1 MLPKVLTIAYHTF
14 ILAFI
19 SALIWTALLAPLTVH
34 AQPARDLRME
44 YRRTD
49 RGGYTAILK
58 NQHGAAG
65 TAYIAQ
71 ATFRH
76 EGKQQP
82 TAFGGDTMAYPT
94 GGYPLPPG
102 SATDT
107 NNALPPGA
115 EPLTTGIMAAIYA
128 DGYSEGDQSVIQMLL
143 AGRHRSYLD
152 LAPAIQWLEQ
162 AASGKM
168 DAVTLNRKFH
178 ELRDHN
184 LAEAKQLDDLIAVP
198 SVRYAIFMTAVPN
211 HAIGALQ
218 TVPKDGLPP
227 VALTLASE
235 YRKWAAMLRESK
247 PDIN

>member
-1 MLPKVLTIAYHTF
+1 MLPSFLAIVYHTS
-14 ILAFI
+14 I
-19 SALIWTALLAPLTVH
+19 SAALLAVFLAPLPLQ

-44 YRRTD
+44 YLKTA
-49 RGGYTAILK
+49 RGVYAAILK
-58 NQHGAAG
+58 NQHGSAA

-82 TAFGGDTMAYPT
+82 TAWGGDTMAFPS

-102 SATDT
+102 AVTET

-128 DGYSEGDQSVIQMLL
+128 DGYTEGDQSVIQMLL
-143 AGRHRSYLD
+143 AGRHRSCLD
-152 LAPAIQWLEQ
+152 LPAAIQWLDL

-168 DAVTLNRKFH
+168 ESAALNRKFQ
-178 ELRDHN
+178 EMRDRN
-184 LAEAKQLDDLIAVP
+184 LAEAKQLDELISVP

-211 HAIGALQ
+211 HALGILQAVLKPDDLQAL
-218 TVPKDGLPP
+218 
-227 VALTLASE
+227 AITLAAD
-235 YRKWAAMLRESK
+235 YRKWLSMLRESK
-247 PDIN
+247 PDIK